1 MGEKL
6 LLMLLSPLPVALQKL
21 FFPYFPRNSNYLLL
35 GEWAGLRIDNP
46 ITFPTLAPI
55 YLYCVS
61 PESSHLKKLNPKI
74 SRVLS

>member
-6 LLMLLSPLPVALQKL
+6 LLMLLSPLPIALQKL

-46 ITFPTLAPI
+46 ITFPILPQYTSIVLV
-55 YLYCVS
+55 LRVR
-61 PESSHLKKLNPKI
+61 I
-74 SRVLS
+74 SRN